1 MPDAFNFIL
10 RTGQIPASWKL
21 TLFTMLPKKV
31 HSIQTSDFRPVA
43 NIRLFYKVFA
53 YMVLNRIENVL
64 ELEQPEKQH
73 GFRPGRRIEE
83 HLLTTNIVL
92 DKATAAGRT
101 IWIVKSWTCQ
111 KLSTVCIGQP
121 CGQLYMTQGVSE
133 HCIWLL
139 QHIYDQ
145 QIGEVVGEWGRSR
158 SFAMTAGVKQGCVL
172 SPRLFSATLEWALR
186 SWKNASQG
194 AGIDLGDGLPNLME
208 LRFADDILLFANSGP
223 EAAQLLD
230 KLITGSWA
238 RWI

>member
-1 MPDAFNFIL
+1 
-10 RTGQIPASWKL
+10 
-21 TLFTMLPKKV
+21 
-31 HSIQTSDFRPVA
+31 
-43 NIRLFYKVFA
+43 
-53 YMVLNRIENVL
+53 MVLNRIENVL
-64 ELEQPEKQH
+64 ELEQPEEQH
-73 GFRPGRRIEE
+73 GFRPRKRIEE
-83 HLLTTNIVL
+83 HLLTTNILL

-101 IWIVKSWTCQ
+101 IWIVSLD
-111 KLSTVCIGQP
+111 LSKAFDRVHWP
-121 CGQLYMTQGVSE
+121 ALWAALHDQGVSE

-158 SFAMTAGVKQGCVL
+158 NFAITAGVKQGCVL

-230 KLITGSWA
+230 KLTLTLTLRLHVRRQPSLGRGNVRPKHQLVEQNFTKSSFNCIHNAGSCA
-238 RWI
+238 RLSHSPN